1 MRWACLPLLAAL
13 AACGG
18 KLPPANAPE
27 AVLVAPSYCDL
38 GTTMTLDGA
47 GSSDLDGDIVLYRFV
62 IADGSA
68 VREST
73 EPSITAVCGVAGLIE
88 VMLEVVDARGLADQV
103 RSVVSV
109 RRP

>member
-1 MRWACLPLLAAL
+1 MRWATLPVLAAL

-18 KLPPANAPE
+18 KLPAAHAPE

-38 GTTMTLDGA
+38 GATMTLDGA
-47 GSSDLDGDIVLYRFV
+47 GSSDLDGDIVLFRFV

-68 VREST
+68 THEST
-73 EPSITAVCGVAGLIE
+73 EPAISHVCSVAGLIE
-88 VMLEVVDARGLADQV
+88 VMLEVVDSRGLSDQV